1 MSQKSTQTLAGKT
14 VEWSEPV
21 LFPDFEP
28 PAPSDDL
35 MEVFNFWIAELRH
48 GAPTRI
54 VLSDKRKRKIQQALK
69 LYDVQTCKD
78 AILGC
83 KQSDFHMGR
92 NGMGKKYD
100 DIELI
105 LRDPEHIERFAG
117 DYRKGSN
124 QDGEPF

>member
-1 MSQKSTQTLAGKT
+1 MNTAKT
-14 VEWSEPV
+14 EGGGTVTWTEPV
-21 LFPDFEP
+21 LFPELEP
-28 PAPSDDL
+28 VGPSNQT
-35 MEVFNFWIAELRH
+35 MEVFDFWIAELRH
-48 GAPTRI
+48 GSATRV
-54 VLSDKRKRKIQQALK
+54 VLSPKRRRKIEQALK

-105 LRDPEHIERFAG
+105 LRDPEHVERFAG
-117 DYRKGSN
+117 DYRK
-124 QDGEPF
+124 DTKGEPF

>member
-1 MSQKSTQTLAGKT
+1 VKRSAKT
-14 VEWSEPV
+14 RSGATVKWEESV
-21 LFPDFEP
+21 LFPELEP
-28 PAPSDDL
+28 VGPSDQL

-48 GAPTRI
+48 GSPTRI
-54 VLSDKRKRKIQQALK
+54 VLSDKRRRKIEQALK

-92 NGMGKKYD
+92 NGVGKKYD

-105 LRDPEHIERFAG
+105 LRDPEHVERFAG
-117 DYRKGSN
+117 DFRSKGIN
-124 QDGEPF
+124 AGEPF